1 MNNKTKAV
9 ILAGGMGKRFHPY
22 SLVIPKPLIPIDEDP
37 IILHLMNQFKKS
49 QITNFLISVGY
60 RSELIKAYLSD
71 GSQFGFQI
79 EYFLETH
86 PLGTVGP
93 LSLMKDRFN
102 KDEYFILINGDI
114 YTEVDFSDMIK
125 QAKELNC
132 DILAGTIQMKEKSS
146 YGEIVSSNQKTID
159 YIVEKPEKEFIINAG
174 IYVLNQRVLDFI
186 PYNEF
191 YTVPQLID
199 VYLNLKKP
207 VHMYM
212 IKEYWM
218 GIEDQDKINEVV
230 EKRFKLKN

>member
-1 MNNKTKAV
+1 
-9 ILAGGMGKRFHPY
+9 
-22 SLVIPKPLIPIDEDP
+22 
-37 IILHLMNQFKKS
+37 
-49 QITNFLISVGY
+49 
-60 RSELIKAYLSD
+60 
-71 GSQFGFQI
+71 
-79 EYFLETH
+79 
-86 PLGTVGP
+86 
-93 LSLMKDRFN
+93 MKDRFN

-132 DILAGTIQMKEKSS
+132 DILTGTIQMKEKSS

-199 VYLNLKKP
+199 VYINLKKP